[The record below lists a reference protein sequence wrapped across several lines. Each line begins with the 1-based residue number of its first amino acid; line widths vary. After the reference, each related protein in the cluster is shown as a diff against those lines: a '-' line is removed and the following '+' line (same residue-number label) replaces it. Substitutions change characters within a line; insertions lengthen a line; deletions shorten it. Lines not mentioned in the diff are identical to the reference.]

1 MEDNAV
7 SQIELT
13 YDNGGA
19 SCRIG
24 LIVLATDL
32 ATESDFRRALTGQNL
47 EFHTT
52 RVLNANPVT
61 LENLRTMGPQLGE
74 CAARILPGMELDVIA
89 YSCTSATVAL
99 GFETVAAQIAAG
111 RDDVPVVTPATAA
124 LHGFKAIGAKRIS
137 LMTPYLTEVGEEVA
151 DYFRSNGI
159 EVLKQVHLG
168 IESDADMALL
178 SPRSIKQA
186 ARAAYHPDADALF
199 ISCTAIRAM
208 QTLDD
213 LEEDLKMPCLSSIQC
228 LLWDALRQG
237 DSDAILATGGSLL
250 TGRKNGF

>member
-1 MEDNAV
+1 MGNATATP
-7 SQIELT
+7 IELV
-13 YDNGGA
+13 YDDGGA

-32 ATESDFRRALTGQNL
+32 ATESDFRRALVGQSV

-74 CAARILPGMELDVIA
+74 CAGRILPGMALDVIA

-99 GFETVAAQIAAG
+99 GFDTVAAQIAAG

-124 LHGFKAIGAKRIS
+124 LNGFTAIGAKRIA

-159 EVLKQVHLG
+159 EVLKQTHLG

-178 SPRSIKQA
+178 SPGSIKQA
-186 ARAAYHPDADALF
+186 ARAAHHPEADALF

-208 QTLDD
+208 QTLDE
-213 LEEDLKMPCLSSIQC
+213 LESVLKVPCLSSIQC

-237 DSDAILATGGSLL
+237 GSDLNLATDGSLL
-250 TGRKNGF
+250 TGRTEGF